1 MIEIWHNNRC
11 SKSRN
16 ALNYLKEKNIE
27 FKVKEY
33 LKEPLT
39 ENELKEVLQ
48 KLNIK
53 PSELV
58 RKKEAIFKELGLK
71 DATEDKLLKAMVK
84 NPKLIER
91 PIVIRGDKAVVARPL
106 EEIEKLLWYL
116 PIKTYLHLKR

>member
-58 RKKEAIFKELGLK
+58 RKKDGKK
-71 DATEDKLLKAMVK
+71 
-84 NPKLIER
+84 P
-91 PIVIRGDKAVVARPL
+91 
-106 EEIEKLLWYL
+106 
-116 PIKTYLHLKR
+116 KTY

>member
-106 EEIEKLLWYL
+106 EEIEKLL
-116 PIKTYLHLKR
+116 